1 MQEITAVLD
10 TELVKDPL
18 GSAIMDKLR
27 SCTGKA
33 TAPCSGIQFEV
44 QTNPMKPCKSIVW
57 RRCSVPEPGRAV
69 EAEDA
74 EDVPYVLLY
83 FTVSHAER
91 LRHTFCMSSLHGVGI
106 CISMLW
112 LPQLNIKQYGTMSLV
127 CCLLP
132 GRWSIFVS
140 RRFIACAKRG
150 FVMLYCLS
158 SMQLLAVSC

>member
-1 MQEITAVLD
+1 MLAGYYALQEITAVLD
-10 TELVKDPL
+10 TQLVTDPL

-44 QTNPMKPCKSIVW
+44 QTNPMKPYKSVVW
-57 RRCSVPEPGRAV
+57 KRCSVPEPGRAV

-83 FTVSHAER
+83 FTVSHISQP
-91 LRHTFCMSSLHGVGI
+91 HCTFCMSSLHGVEI

-112 LPQLNIKQYGTMSLV
+112 LRHLNTM
-127 CCLLP
+127 P
-132 GRWSIFVS
+132 
-140 RRFIACAKRG
+140 
-150 FVMLYCLS
+150 
-158 SMQLLAVSC
+158 